1 MAQKNTIRIAID
13 AMGGDFAP
21 VNEIQGAISAFN
33 SKSSDVDFEIIFV
46 GKEDIINDAIA
57 KLTPGNLKYTIFH
70 TDDVVTMHDDPT
82 AVIKKKKN
90 SSLYKGIEL
99 LTNDNADAFLS
110 AGNTGAVLSTAT
122 ILLGRLKGVS
132 RPTIGTFFPTEKNY
146 PVFVLDVGGNVDCKP
161 RFLYEF
167 GVMGSIYIS
176 NMLGIL
182 NPKIGLLNVGEE
194 SSKGNEAALQAHEL
208 LSKSDLNFIGNIE
221 GSDIFKVKA
230 DVAVCDGF
238 TGNIILKFAESFV
251 GLLKNRFRQFAKKN
265 ILNKIMIA
273 LFYPIFKKV
282 LKDFDYQNYGGVP
295 LLGVNGVVIIG
306 HGKSSPLAIQNMI
319 YKAIEQYQKDINKKI
334 EKALN
339 QNILQQN

>member
-1 MAQKNTIRIAID
+1 M
-13 AMGGDFAP
+13 
-21 VNEIQGAISAFN
+21 
-33 SKSSDVDFEIIFV
+33 
-46 GKEDIINDAIA
+46 
-57 KLTPGNLKYTIFH
+57 
-70 TDDVVTMHDDPT
+70 
-82 AVIKKKKN
+82 
-90 SSLYKGIEL
+90 

>member
-1 MAQKNTIRIAID
+1 MAKKNIIRIAID

-33 SKSSDVDFEIIFV
+33 SKSNDVDFEIIFV
-46 GKEDIINDAIA
+46 GKEDTIKEAIG
-57 KLTPGNLKYTIFH
+57 KLTPGNLKYTIYH

-90 SSLYKGIEL
+90 SSLFKGIEL
-99 LTNDNADAFLS
+99 LTNDMADAFLS

-132 RPTIGTFFPTEKNY
+132 RPTIGSFFPTEKEY
-146 PVFVLDVGGNVDCKP
+146 PILVLDVGGNVDCKP

-167 GVMGSIYIS
+167 GVMGSIYTS
-176 NMLGIL
+176 NMLGIE
-182 NPKIGLLNVGEE
+182 NPKIGLINVGEE
-194 SSKGNEAALQAHEL
+194 ASKGNEAALLAHEL
-208 LSKSDLNFIGNIE
+208 LSNGDINFIGNIE
-221 GSDIFKVKA
+221 GSDIFKAKV

-238 TGNIILKFAESFV
+238 TGNIILKFAESFI
-251 GLLKNRFRQFAKKN
+251 GLLKNRFRKFAEKSL
-265 ILNKIMIA
+265 LNKIMIA

-319 YKAIEQYQKDINKKI
+319 YRAVEQVKKDINTKI